1 MPTTKTPRTTPA
13 PAANKPAAT
22 AWQPAPGS
30 HCHRAIV
37 YMLTSGATHYRPAEI
52 AAALGIRNGRVHEG
66 LRPAIKA
73 GAVFSVPDPAHGTFR
88 LYTIAPGW
96 QLQNQPA
103 PDAAEADPWPRQRW
117 INADG
122 TVRMD
127 RTGAAS
133 TGATTSATTGTT
145 STKADT
151 PAPHPANQP
160 AAEAAEPTAQTTAS
174 PAARTTCD
182 TAGTCQGYQP
192 PCPGCTRA
200 KPMLTTTAATHY
212 AATHRL
218 ALHVD
223 TAAQAIHLT
232 RGAEYITLTLREA
245 ATIGPALVAFGM

>member
-22 AWQPAPGS
+22 TWQPAPGS
-30 HCHRAIV
+30 HCHRAMV

-73 GAVFSVPDPAHGTFR
+73 GAVFSVPDQAHGTFR

-103 PDAAEADPWPRQRW
+103 PDAAETDAWPRQRW

-133 TGATTSATTGTT
+133 TSATT
-145 STKADT
+145 STKADA
-151 PAPHPANQP
+151 PAPHPATP
-160 AAEAAEPTAQTTAS
+160 PTAEAAEPAH
-174 PAARTTCD
+174 TTCD
-182 TAGTCQGYQP
+182 TLGTCQGLQP
-192 PCPGCTRA
+192 PCHGCSRETPLPSGA
-200 KPMLTTTAATHY
+200 S
-212 AATHRL
+212 ATHRL

-223 TAAQAIHLT
+223 TDAQAIHLT
-232 RGAEYITLTLREA
+232 RGAAHITITRSEA
-245 ATIGPALVAFGM
+245 ATLGPALVAFGM